1 MPARVK
7 ATSTQPTTIASWAI
21 VIWRALEA
29 RGVNPR
35 AVFARAG
42 VDAARFHDESARYPL
57 SEMRRLWH
65 EAVDVTGDACFG
77 LEAGQYLHP
86 TTFHALGYAWLA
98 SHTLHEALERFVRY
112 TRMISTGLSMRLALV
127 GDEAELVWGMTDP
140 SIDVALPAADAA
152 AAALLMMCRASCG
165 EVFHPKRV
173 RLVRPAP
180 PCLDRYEALVRAP
193 IEFGAPDNVMVL
205 DRAELERP
213 LPTGNFELAQAND
226 EVVVRYLAHLDRH
239 EVAMRVKAQLVEMLP
254 SGRVTAKAV
263 ADALHLS
270 VRSLQRKLA
279 GQQTSF
285 AQLLEDTRRELARQ
299 YVGTSRLS
307 VGEIAYLL
315 GFADPANFTRA
326 FRRWTGQ
333 SPSEARAGHGAAPQ
347 ADMPGPE

>member
-1 MPARVK
+1 MK
-7 ATSTQPTTIASWAI
+7 AASTQPTTIASWAI

-29 RGVNPR
+29 RGLNPR
-35 AVFARAG
+35 AIFDRAG
-42 VDAARFHDESARYPL
+42 VDPARLYDESARYPL
-57 SEMRRLWH
+57 ADMRRLWFAAT
-65 EAVDVTGDACFG
+65 EAAGDPCFG

-98 SHTLHEALERFVRY
+98 SHTLQEAFGRFVRY
-112 TRMISTGLSMRLALV
+112 TRMISTGLSLWLALV
-127 GDEAELVWGMTDP
+127 GDEAEVVWGVTDP
-140 SIDVALPAADAA
+140 SIDVALPAGDAA
-152 AAALLMMCRASCG
+152 AAALLMMCRTSCG
-165 EVFHPKRV
+165 ESFHPKRM
-173 RLVRPAP
+173 RLMRPRP

-193 IEFGAPDNVMVL
+193 IEFGAQDNVMVF

-213 LPTGNFELAQAND
+213 LPTGNFELARASD
-226 EVVVRYLAHLDRH
+226 EVIVRYLAHLDRQ
-239 EVAMRVKAQLVEMLP
+239 EVAMQVKAQLVELLP
-254 SGRVTAKAV
+254 SGRVMAKTV

-279 GQQTSF
+279 EQHTNF

-326 FRRWTGQ
+326 FRRWTGH
-333 SPSEARAGHGAAPQ
+333 SPSEFRTIHSAAQ
-347 ADMPGPE
+347 QTGMPATG